1 MCAGE
6 NNFLPV
12 YKTMFVAID
21 IIEED
26 YKTTGECNLAL
37 ARKTDPVP
45 GSLAWALPKRSPYT
59 KLLSQG

>member
-1 MCAGE
+1 
-6 NNFLPV
+6 
-12 YKTMFVAID
+12 MFVAID

-26 YKTTGECNLAL
+26 YKTTGECHLAL